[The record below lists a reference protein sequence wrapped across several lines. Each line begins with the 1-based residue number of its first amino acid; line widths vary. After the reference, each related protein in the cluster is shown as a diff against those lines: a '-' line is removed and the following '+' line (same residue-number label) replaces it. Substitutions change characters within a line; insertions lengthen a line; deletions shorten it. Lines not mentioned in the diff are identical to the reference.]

1 MNKDAIAND
10 WHGFV
15 AKEKLHDYP
24 LVLGEFPSKKKK
36 AKANTIKNPD
46 LNFKHRVVV
55 QPNPDEVCD

>member
-1 MNKDAIAND
+1 MHKDAIAND

-15 AKEKLHDYP
+15 AKEKLHDYAI
-24 LVLGEFPSKKKK
+24 VLGENPSKKKK